1 MLRLVDLYFGE
12 LEAFDEALNEPEYFK
27 KTYVAPASIDTSA
40 LRNNRKFIVVGRKG
54 AGKTAVQMELASSLA
69 DQGYLTIFFRF
80 SDDLRAQEI
89 TNLSKTQSHFSA
101 ISVYNE
107 KELFLNYDFRDIW
120 ERVFLYKIA
129 ELLSNAGFSNKFI
142 AFCQPNGGSLSNI
155 FSGLTKSLTLSVSA
169 ELMGFAAEIGVDPS
183 KYPDRQ
189 IPLYEHN
196 RVAKELFTRYAGQY
210 RIYFFIDELVFSR
223 LDAKDDQI
231 TIKAAMVRDI
241 VRVCR
246 DLNNLAQR
254 NNLDIHLICSLR
266 PEIRNLINDF
276 DAEMGKILDGKD
288 VALDWYIE
296 ENRHV
301 PLIYEVFQ
309 RKVQFANFQHSTK
322 PLDINTALTPG
333 IAFGGKMLS
342 LVDFI
347 KTNTWGRPRDVV
359 RLLLAIQKKSP
370 RSERIGEAELKIGLD
385 EYSRA
390 SLKELVD
397 ELSVV
402 HGKTILDALKRGIKK
417 KNYHDADEFVQSLPL
432 PGVNEARF
440 LDDAFSLGLF
450 GGYQPETGN
459 FYWAHRGETTF
470 RPHLQVRIHP
480 ALWNELSIRGS
491 D

>member
-1 MLRLVDLYFGE
+1 MSRLVDLYFGE
-12 LEAFDEALNEPEYFK
+12 LEAFDEALNEPEYFR

-54 AGKTAVQMELASSLA
+54 AGKTAVQMELASTLV
-69 DQGYLTIFFRF
+69 DQGYLTGFFRF

-89 TNLSKTQSHFSA
+89 TNLSRTQSHFSA

-107 KELFLNYDFRDIW
+107 KELFLNYDFRDVW
-120 ERVFLYKIA
+120 ERVFFYKIA
-129 ELLSNAGFSNKFI
+129 ELIASAGFSNKFT
-142 AFCQPNGGSLSNI
+142 AFCQPPGSNMSNI
-155 FSGLTKSLTLSVSA
+155 FSGLSKTLNLSISG
-169 ELMGFAAEIGVDPS
+169 ELMGLATEIGFDLS
-183 KYPDRQ
+183 KFPDRT
-189 IPLYEHN
+189 IPLYQHN
-196 RVAKELFTRYAGQY
+196 LIARELFSRHCGQY

-241 VRVCR
+241 IRVCR
-246 DLNNLAQR
+246 DLNNLAKR
-254 NNLDIHLICSLR
+254 SGLDIHLICSLR

-276 DAEMGKILDGKD
+276 DSEMGKILDGKD

-296 ENRHV
+296 ETSRI
-301 PLIYEVFQ
+301 PLIYNVFEK
-309 RKVQFANFQHSTK
+309 KVEFANFQFSTRS
-322 PLDINTALTPG
+322 LDARSFTPPG
-333 IAFGGKMLS
+333 ITFGGKTQS
-342 LVDFI
+342 LIEFI

-370 RSERIGEAELKIGLD
+370 RSEYIGEAEVKIGLD

-402 HGKTILDALKRGIKK
+402 HGKTILDALKRGIRK
-417 KNYHDADEFVQSLPL
+417 KNYQDAEEFIRSLPL
-432 PGVNEARF
+432 PGVNETRF